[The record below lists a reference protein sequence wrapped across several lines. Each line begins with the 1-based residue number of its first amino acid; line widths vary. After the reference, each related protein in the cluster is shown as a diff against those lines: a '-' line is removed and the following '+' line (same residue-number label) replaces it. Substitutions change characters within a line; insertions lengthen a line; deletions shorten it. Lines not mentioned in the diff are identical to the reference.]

1 MSITNSFE
9 TNLSFHSNENL
20 QVNDERWIAN
30 DSFLNEVYA
39 NGKKVI
45 FMPKNFEFGESTKS
59 YSAILKFY
67 ENETVFDMRPANKK
81 NFKSKSW
88 KIYKSK

>member
-1 MSITNSFE
+1 
-9 TNLSFHSNENL
+9 
-20 QVNDERWIAN
+20 
-30 DSFLNEVYA
+30 
-39 NGKKVI
+39 
-45 FMPKNFEFGESTKS
+45 MPKNFEFGESTKS

-88 KIYKSK
+88 KIYKSKQAHVQDH